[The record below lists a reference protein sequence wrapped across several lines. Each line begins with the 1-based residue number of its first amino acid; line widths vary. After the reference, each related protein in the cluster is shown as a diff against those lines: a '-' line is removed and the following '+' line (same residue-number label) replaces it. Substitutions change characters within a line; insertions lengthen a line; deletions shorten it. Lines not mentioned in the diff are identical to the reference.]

1 MDRSKIPVRSIDES
15 WLENIVAFITV
26 KYAGNRRINF
36 IETKSLA
43 FLKVS
48 DTFATSVVI
57 FIILKKWKH

>member
-1 MDRSKIPVRSIDES
+1 MDDPKIQVRSIDES
-15 WLENIVAFITV
+15 WMENIAAVVSIE
-26 KYAGNRRINF
+26 YAGNRGDNF